1 MKKELNWLDLK
12 PKIKAGIST
21 EMNAEGLASIV
32 FPRFKKA
39 WMAKLFLPK
48 NRKNEIRLQLDKHG
62 TSVWTL
68 INGANTVSD
77 ILNTLS
83 NVAQEEEL
91 FEQRVILFLQNLYRN
106 GFVLITDCKG

>member
-1 MKKELNWLDLK
+1 MKTKKEQNWLDMK
-12 PKIKAGIST
+12 PAIKPGIST
-21 EMNAEGLASIV
+21 EINEEGLAAIV

-68 INGANTVSD
+68 INGENTVNDIFNALSD
-77 ILNTLS
+77 AS
-83 NVAQEEEL
+83 KEEEQ
-91 FEQRVILFLQNLYRN
+91 FEQRIILFLQNLYRS
-106 GFVLITDCKG
+106 GFVLV